1 MKIREFII
9 EKENPLTA
17 FATGFK
23 QGKTNSYDPLAGV
36 NKSALKDIFTKII
49 SSQPLDKD
57 QLTMIQQLHTALS
70 KTF

>member
-9 EKENPLTA
+9 EENPLTA

-36 NKSALKDIFTKII
+36 DKSALKDIFTKILGGR
-49 SSQPLDKD
+49 SLDTD
-57 QLTMIQQLHTALS
+57 QLTLVKELHTKLS